1 MLHIHFNFAYWTVY
15 LPILPKIIPFS
26 VEATLTLA
34 LMFAKSWGAS
44 VRGDGFSTSFK
55 SPV

>member
-1 MLHIHFNFAYWTVY
+1 MLRVNFAHTIAY
-15 LPILPKIIPFS
+15 LPILPKMIPFS

-34 LMFAKSWGAS
+34 LMFAKSCGAR
-44 VRGDGFSTSFK
+44 VKGDGFSTSFK

>member
-1 MLHIHFNFAYWTVY
+1 MLHVNLAHTLIVY
-15 LPILPKIIPFS
+15 LPILPKMIPFS

-34 LMFAKSWGAS
+34 LMFAKSCGAR
-44 VRGDGFSTSFK
+44 VKGDGFSTSFK